1 MQCPF
6 AGALFYFL
14 QVVATGS
21 VSLAMVPVSEGELYR
36 HLIAM
41 LSASE
46 LSSMDGVSG
55 RIIPNTCK
63 NHRSAIASM
72 LSVY

>member
-1 MQCPF
+1 MQN
-6 AGALFYFL
+6 AGIASL
-14 QVVATGS
+14 ATSS
-21 VSLAMVPVSEGELYR
+21 VSEEELYR
-36 HLIAM
+36 HLIA
-41 LSASE
+41 LLPPSE